1 MLALRV
7 RARVAVTCVICAGSS
22 GAALYDAHAGGDHGH
37 RHMSHLPA
45 AKQVLAAPVPFAT
58 PVPQPHGGSH
68 HGKHPA
74 SDAHG
79 VHKGGTRPPSDNPQ
93 APAQGHTPAHA
104 HSQHSQH
111 EHGSHSKS
119 DAKHAS
125 GKQQSLGAAPVSTA
139 ASSSAPAAT
148 TASTP
153 TAKSTTTTTT
163 TTATPTLVA
172 APTAAAASPV
182 IERAEPKVP
191 ETVAEMLKDMTAPS
205 TPAAPAMAAPNG
217 LGAAPRGAKPTL
229 RRDRMATPELKFAP
243 PEVLAPRLSQKS
255 LERAEALGFTNNG
268 TISLPALSLGYT
280 RLLVPD
286 GMTAQQGKELL
297 RQEIP
302 ELAAEVNHTYS
313 LYRSATTGDTHGEI
327 LSSVPAP
334 MATPC
339 GTDRCFGS
347 HAIRWQQSLQSCAR
361 SVSVGI
367 IDTGI
372 DETHPAFSH
381 RRIEVRREKV
391 TSLLTVSAKA
401 PDWHGTGVA
410 ALLAGD
416 LQSNTPGLVPDAK
429 YLVADVFFP
438 GADGQPIS
446 NTSNLLEALNW
457 LEGKGVNVIN
467 MSLAGPHDELLKNA
481 IAALA
486 RKGIIVVAAV
496 GNEGPAAPATY
507 PSGYDEVIA
516 VTAVT
521 KDMTGYR
528 YANRGK
534 HVDVAAPGVGI
545 WTAMPG
551 GKAGYQSGTSFAAPY
566 VTAVVASIYNSLPT
580 KTKAEALARLTY
592 VDLGA
597 HGRDPIY
604 GRGLVIAPSSC
615 APSSSPETKPGSFV
629 TTVSVRKP

>member
-1 MLALRV
+1 M
-7 RARVAVTCVICAGSS
+7 T
-22 GAALYDAHAGGDHGH
+22 
-37 RHMSHLPA
+37 HLPA
-45 AKQVLAAPVPFAT
+45 AKQVLAAPAPFAT
-58 PVPQPHGGSH
+58 PVPQPHRGSHHGGSH
-68 HGKHPA
+68 HGSHPV

-79 VHKGGTRPPSDNPQ
+79 LHKAGTRHPSEHMH
-93 APAQGHTPAHA
+93 APAHGHTLAHA
-104 HSQHSQH
+104 HGQHSKH
-111 EHGSHSKS
+111 EHNSHSKS

-125 GKQQSLGAAPVSTA
+125 GRQQSLGAAPATFT

-148 TASTP
+148 AKTTAP
-153 TAKSTTTTTT
+153 ATT
-163 TTATPTLVA
+163 TTAATPILVA

-191 ETVAEMLKDMTAPS
+191 ETVAEMFKDMTAPS
-205 TPAAPAMAAPNG
+205 TPAAPAMAVPNG
-217 LGAAPRGAKPTL
+217 LGAAPRGAKPTI

-255 LERAEALGFTNNG
+255 LERAEGLGFTNNG

-313 LYRSATTGDTHGEI
+313 LYRSATTGDTNGEI

-339 GTDRCFGS
+339 GTDRCFGA

-391 TSLLTVSAKA
+391 TNLLMVSAKA

-467 MSLAGPHDELLKNA
+467 MSLSGPHDELLKNA
-481 IAALA
+481 VAALA

-496 GNEGPAAPATY
+496 GNEGPAAPASY

-580 KTKAEALARLTY
+580 KTKAEVLARLTY

-597 HGRDPIY
+597 NGRDPIY

-615 APSSSPETKPGSFV
+615 APSSSPETKPGAFV

>member
-1 MLALRV
+1 MFALRV
-7 RARVAVTCVICAGSS
+7 RAHVAVTCVICAGSS
-22 GAALYDAHAGGDHGH
+22 AAALSGAHAGGDHGN
-37 RHMSHLPA
+37 RHMTHLPA
-45 AKQVLAAPVPFAT
+45 AKQPHTAPVPVAT

-68 HGKHPA
+68 HATHPA
-74 SDAHG
+74 SGAPAPHQTSARHPTEQAHAPAPAHG
-79 VHKGGTRPPSDNPQ
+79 HGAKHDS
-93 APAQGHTPAHA
+93 ASHA
-104 HSQHSQH
+104 NS
-111 EHGSHSKS
+111 E
-119 DAKHAS
+119 AKHAPA
-125 GKQQSLGAAPVSTA
+125 KPQSPEAAPVPTA
-139 ASSSAPAAT
+139 ASSSTPAAAPAS
-148 TASTP
+148 ST
-153 TAKSTTTTTT
+153 TAKSTTTTVTT
-163 TTATPTLVA
+163 AATPTSVAAPIAATATPV
-172 APTAAAASPV
+172 V
-182 IERAEPKVP
+182 ERVEPKVP
-191 ETVAEMLKDMTAPS
+191 ETVAEMFKDLATPS
-205 TPAAPAMAAPNG
+205 TPVMAAPNG
-217 LGAAPRGAKPTL
+217 LGAAPRGAKPTI
-229 RRDRMATPELKFAP
+229 RRDRTATPELTLAP
-243 PEVLAPRLSQKS
+243 PEVLAPRLSPKS
-255 LERAEALGFTNNG
+255 LARAEALGFTNNG

-286 GMTAQQGKELL
+286 GMTAQQGKDLL
-297 RQEIP
+297 RREIP
-302 ELAAEVNHTYS
+302 ELAAEVNHTYT
-313 LYRSATTGDTHGEI
+313 LYRSAATGDTNGEI

-339 GTDRCFGS
+339 GTDRCFAS
-347 HAIRWQQSLQSCAR
+347 HAIRWQQSLQSCSR

-367 IDTGI
+367 IDTAI

-391 TSLLTVSAKA
+391 TSLMTVSAKS

-416 LQSNTPGLVPDAK
+416 LQSTTPGLVPDAK

-457 LEGKGVNVIN
+457 LETKGVNVIN

-481 IAALA
+481 VAALA

-496 GNEGPAAPATY
+496 GNEGPTAPATY

-551 GKAGYQSGTSFAAPY
+551 GRAGYQSGTSFAAPY

-615 APSSSPETKPGSFV
+615 APQPTPGSSRVSSSGSGLGPFV
-629 TTVSVRKP
+629 TTVSIRKP